1 VESIAEAAAVIVERL
16 EEAGIAA
23 TIDNRDFNPPGVYVA
38 APTILFSQ
46 LDGYKATFDLFCAV
60 PNAGRSEAL
69 QQLSDLVIATRAVW
83 GTDAAYP
90 IELLVPDQTD
100 PLPAYRLPVTV
111 QITTK

>member
-1 VESIAEAAAVIVERL
+1 MESIAQAAAIIVERL
-16 EEAGIAA
+16 VAAGIDA
-23 TIDNRDFNPPGVYVA
+23 TLDNRDLNPPGVYVA

-46 LDGYKATFDLFCAV
+46 LDGYKATFDLYAAV

-69 QQLSDLVIATRAVW
+69 EQLSGLVLATRAVW

-90 IELLVPDQTD
+90 IELLIPDQTD

-111 QITTK
+111 QITTT